1 MMAVPKLPGYELLH
15 CLGGGMLTS
24 VYAARAFGETALCA
38 VKLPRPDWA
47 DQPIAVKLLQREA
60 RAALAVAHPSLV
72 RVINAHVLAP
82 PHYLALAMLAGES
95 LRRRLR
101 RDYRLD
107 MESALW
113 IVRQIA
119 EALAALHRKGF
130 IHGDVKPDNIRLVAD
145 GHAVLLDLG
154 FAHRAGENASLL
166 EAGYILGT
174 VDYLAPELCGPEPH
188 DEPRSDIFSLGV
200 TFFELLAGG
209 LPFPPGTVIEVMRR
223 RQTDAPKSLFDCLE
237 HAPRGLA
244 HLLSRMLAPEPQDR
258 PSASALVHE
267 LVGLEISTLAGRRA
281 G

>member
-24 VYAARAFGETALCA
+24 VYAARALGETALCA

-119 EALAALHRKGF
+119 EALVALHRKGF
-130 IHGDVKPDNIRLVAD
+130 IH
-145 GHAVLLDLG
+145 
-154 FAHRAGENASLL
+154 
-166 EAGYILGT
+166 
-174 VDYLAPELCGPEPH
+174 
-188 DEPRSDIFSLGV
+188 
-200 TFFELLAGG
+200 
-209 LPFPPGTVIEVMRR
+209 
-223 RQTDAPKSLFDCLE
+223 
-237 HAPRGLA
+237 
-244 HLLSRMLAPEPQDR
+244 
-258 PSASALVHE
+258 
-267 LVGLEISTLAGRRA
+267 
-281 G
+281 